1 MGLFSAIIQEGLYQ
15 LNKGLD
21 SINME
26 LVSEQEDH
34 GYHEKFIDPKK
45 ILNTGKEYQSFSPDG
60 EQFLPTKTANILV
73 TGISGSGK
81 SSVFSSGSLMNLN
94 NNYVVLDQSGE
105 LRERFSGNFLKAGF
119 MVKTIN
125 YSDITVSSG
134 YNPLA
139 RITSIT
145 DIHKIAHQIVHQALG
160 NESEKFWSTQAENL
174 IVLFARALM
183 YQPQEFFNL
192 INVQRMVELLSAS
205 PQVVDKIIIETHNEE
220 IINRYKSLLAY
231 DIKLRTNVIASTF
244 SCLQPFTDPN
254 LQKICSTDTLEL
266 ERIRDS
272 KYILFVQTG
281 VLNSSYYSAITSI
294 LIRQLMSIVMAKM
307 YESHERRT
315 LFLLDEFPTLYI
327 PDIDIIISNIR
338 KYNNSALAI
347 MIQSYS
353 QLETRYNKA
362 IARTIITNCMARLYF
377 CAGLDYET
385 ASQLSQELGQY
396 TYSENDKHSLRHLKT
411 ASEIRQLSSDTGLL
425 LYGNYSPMLVPLR
438 PYYKQPLMIYSLNK
452 SHREVTQELLDEP
465 VKLIGK

>member
-1 MGLFSAIIQEGLYQ
+1 MGFFTSLIQEGLFH

-21 SINME
+21 SVNRE
-26 LVSEQEDH
+26 LIPPETDH
-34 GYHEKFIDPKK
+34 GYHETFIEPKK
-45 ILNTGKEYQSFSPDG
+45 LLGTGKDHQSFSPDG

-105 LRERFSGNFLKAGF
+105 LRERFSGYFLEHGF
-119 MVKTIN
+119 IVKTVN
-125 YSDITVSSG
+125 YSDCTVSSG

-139 RITSIT
+139 RISSVT

-192 INVQRMVELLSAS
+192 INVQRLVELLSAS
-205 PQVVDKIIIETHNEE
+205 PPVVDRIILETRNEE
-220 IINRYKSLLAY
+220 IINRYKSLLSY
-231 DIKLRTNVIASTF
+231 DTKLRTNVIASTL
-244 SCLQPFTDPN
+244 SCLQPFTDPMM
-254 LQKICSTDTLEL
+254 QKICSTDTLEL

-272 KYILFVQTG
+272 KYILFVQAG
-281 VLNSSYYSAITSI
+281 VLHASYYSAITSI
-294 LIRQLMSIVMAKM
+294 LIRQLMNIIMSKL
-307 YESHERRT
+307 YEPHERRT

-338 KYNNSALAI
+338 KYNNSSLAI

-353 QLETRYNKA
+353 QLESRYSKA
-362 IARTIITNCMARLYF
+362 IAKTIITNCMARLYF
-377 CAGLDYET
+377 GAGLDYET

-396 TYSENDKHSLRHLKT
+396 SYQEGTKQALRHLKT
-411 ASEIRQLSSDTGLL
+411 ATEIRQCSADTGLL
-425 LYGNYSPMLVPLR
+425 IYGNYQPMVVPLR
-438 PYYKQPLMIYSLNK
+438 PYYTQPMMMHTLRQTKKILKPELSL
-452 SHREVTQELLDEP
+452 EP
-465 VKLIGK
+465 VKFIGE